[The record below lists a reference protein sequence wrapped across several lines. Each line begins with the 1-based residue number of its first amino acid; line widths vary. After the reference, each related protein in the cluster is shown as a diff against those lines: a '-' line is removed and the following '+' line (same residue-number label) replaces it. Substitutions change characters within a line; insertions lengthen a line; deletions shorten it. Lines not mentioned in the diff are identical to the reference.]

1 MEEETRLL
9 TVSQAYEAAYRF
21 VAQYSSREQES
32 VSLSLMV
39 VAMEPVT
46 EHFLLHDPPYVTH
59 DPASWFDWEQCVDE
73 TLTGAPLPSPYE
85 PEK

>member
-1 MEEETRLL
+1 VGPEDAVDSWGASATIQNMKEEARLL

-46 EHFLLHDPPYVTH
+46 EHFLPMTRRM
-59 DPASWFDWEQCVDE
+59 
-73 TLTGAPLPSPYE
+73 
-85 PEK
+85 